1 MLAHLY
7 TFYTTNFIKFIMK
20 NILAD
25 INAPTFTLSAIV
37 VGFLLIDDLNPSE
50 QNSIGNWFM
59 MVGQVLCTNASQQ
72 QVLNNNTK
80 NTPSDN
86 INNNQ
91 NSNYPHI
98 INDTESAGNKD
109 MDTLKRTI
117 NQVNQQLNKF

>member
-1 MLAHLY
+1 
-7 TFYTTNFIKFIMK
+7 MK
-20 NILAD
+20 NILSE

-37 VGFLLIDDLNPSE
+37 IGFLLIDDLNPSE

-72 QVLNNNTK
+72 QVLNNN
-80 NTPSDN
+80 NQ
-86 INNNQ
+86 NNQSNNANNSQ

-98 INDTESAGNKD
+98 INDAETTNNQD

-117 NQVNQQLNKF
+117 NQMNQQLNKF